1 MLAGQ
6 APRKDNVNIAVN
18 APNEEPNDL
27 PMFALLAGA
36 IGDEPRTLAQALA
49 SPDAHKWKEAY
60 QIELNQLSKLRT
72 WDIVERP
79 HDKPIIPCGYVFT
92 IKLGPAG
99 EVLKYKAR
107 VVAGGHRQ
115 KKGVNY
121 DETFAAA
128 AKIASIR
135 VLLALAAQCDWEIDQ
150 IDVVS
155 AYLNADLVDEVYM
168 EAPDGVLGEGEHGKV
183 CRLRKGL
190 YGLKQAG
197 RRWYERMAHTF
208 KTLGFNI
215 SKLDQSVFIRTKGN
229 ETVHV
234 PVSTDDMIMMKNTRA
249 AVDTV
254 KSELR
259 ESFEITD
266 QGELTWLLGFEVRRD
281 RAARTV
287 SMNQTAY
294 IEALA
299 WHFGLE
305 DARPVRI
312 PMDPAILLSK
322 DQCPEK
328 PIDVPYQEACGGVLW
343 PAVITRPDIQL
354 AIGILSQFTQNPA
367 REHWEALK

>member
-18 APNEEPNDL
+18 TPNEEPNDL

-72 WDIVERP
+72 LDIVERP
-79 HDKPIIPCGYVFT
+79 HDKPIIPCGYIFK
-92 IKLGPAG
+92 IKLTAAG

-150 IDVVS
+150 IDVIS
-155 AYLNADLVDEVYM
+155 AYLNADLKDEVYM
-168 EAPDGVLGEGEHGKV
+168 EAPSRVLDDGERGKV

-197 RRWYERMAHTF
+197 CRWYDCMAHTF
-208 KTLGFNI
+208 THLGFNT
-215 SKLDQSVFIRTKGN
+215 SKLDQSVFIRTKRG
-229 ETVHV
+229 EIAHV
-234 PVSTDDMIMMKNTRA
+234 SVSTDDMIVMGNTRA
-249 AVDTV
+249 TVDGV
-254 KSELR
+254 KRELR
-259 ESFEITD
+259 ALFDITD
-266 QGELTWLLGFEVRRD
+266 QGELSWLLGFEVQRNRP
-281 RAARTV
+281 ARTLAL
-287 SMNQTAY
+287 NQKVY

-299 WHFGLE
+299 KHFEL
-305 DARPVRI
+305 
-312 PMDPAILLSK
+312 
-322 DQCPEK
+322 
-328 PIDVPYQEACGGVLW
+328 
-343 PAVITRPDIQL
+343 
-354 AIGILSQFTQNPA
+354 
-367 REHWEALK
+367 